1 MFLTS
6 VFAHSRAHKEARGPN
21 VHGRGF
27 CRCARARR
35 RRDEGGYVLL
45 ILLLVVALLSIYALS
60 AVQKIEFQIKR
71 DREAEMIHRGVQY
84 SRAIRRYFKKFGRYP
99 TRIEDLENTNNVRFL
114 RRRYKDPLNR
124 DPKTGKERD
133 FKILH
138 LQDVQTSF
146 SSTPTQGMV
155 SAASLAGADPGLAT
169 TQVQAGAPGALN
181 GGGASTGF
189 GPGSI
194 GGQNSQPAGA
204 GANQVNDQS
213 ETQPDQ
219 ANGGQGTP
227 PAPQPLSQQ
236 LGANGQ
242 PQVFGG
248 GAIVG
253 VASANKDKTIRVF
266 NKKDHYNQ
274 WQFIYDPTTDRGG
287 LLSTPNQPP
296 LINAAQNVNQQ
307 QNGQNSNGL
316 NPGGAGP
323 GGLNP
328 GGINSGN
335 GFNSGG
341 NGNSQNNS
349 LPQPNMPPDQN
360 Q

>member
-1 MFLTS
+1 MSASTNFGSLKP
-6 VFAHSRAHKEARGPN
+6 RAAKAPGNSQRG
-21 VHGRGF
+21 
-27 CRCARARR
+27 
-35 RRDEGGYVLL
+35 YILLVLL
-45 ILLLVVALLSIYALS
+45 LFVALLSIGFLA
-60 AVQKIEFQIKR
+60 AVQRIDFQVKR
-71 DREAEMIHRGVQY
+71 DREEEMIHRGVQY
-84 SRAIRRYFKKFGRYP
+84 SRAVRRYFKKFGRYP

-114 RRRYKDPLNR
+114 RKRYTDPMNR
-124 DPKTGKERD
+124 DPKTGKELP

-146 SSTPTQGMV
+146 SSAPGKGLV
-155 SAASLAGADPGLAT
+155 SVADLAAGEQSESSAQT
-169 TQVQAGAPGALN
+169 QAGSPGALN
-181 GGGASTGF
+181 SSSAPSGQ

-194 GGQNSQPAGA
+194 GGADSNAG
-204 GANQVNDQS
+204 NTVNDQS
-213 ETQPDQ
+213 EAQPDQ
-219 ANGGQGTP
+219 AAQQGTP
-227 PAPQPLSQQ
+227 PAPQPLAQQ

-296 LINAAQNVNQQ
+296 LMNAAQNVNQQ
-307 QNGQNSNGL
+307 QNGQSGFSGPNGSNGL
-316 NPGGAGP
+316 NQGGFNSG
-323 GGLNP
+323 N
-328 GGINSGN
+328 GINSGN
-335 GFNSGG
+335 G
-341 NGNSQNNS
+341 GNSQNNS